1 MSITIDLE
9 GDGYDSYCLRATTS
23 SGRSY
28 RLDRD
33 DAGWQLLRILQAE
46 QRAARPALDT
56 TALLKLVLAAW
67 ERLPEHGAGKVKRY
81 GAKGKNPL
89 MDLEID

>member
-1 MSITIDLE
+1 MSITIDLD
-9 GDGYDSYCLRATTS
+9 GDTLRATTS

-28 RLDRD
+28 RLDKE
-33 DAGWQLLRILQAE
+33 DAGWQLFRILTAE
-46 QRAARPALDT
+46 ARSRKPPIDT
-56 TALLKLVLAAW
+56 TALPKLVLAAW
-67 ERLPEHGAGKVKRY
+67 KHLPEHGAGKVRRY